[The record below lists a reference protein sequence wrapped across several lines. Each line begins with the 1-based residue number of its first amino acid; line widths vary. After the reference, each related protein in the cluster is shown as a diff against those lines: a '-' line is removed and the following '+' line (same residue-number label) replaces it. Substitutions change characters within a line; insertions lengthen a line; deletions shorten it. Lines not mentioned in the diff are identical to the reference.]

1 MYRNLL
7 KNGGEISDRE
17 KVPAKEG
24 EGTYPAVDWRE
35 KVPTASWE
43 TTYYNPCD

>member
-1 MYRNLL
+1 MYGNLL
-7 KNGGEISDRE
+7 KTAVKISDRE

-35 KVPTASWE
+35 KVPTESWE
-43 TTYYNPCD
+43 TTYYIPCD